1 MTRERTRGYIGY
13 KLDSAK
19 ILERARD
26 IQVATYDMDPVKYME
41 DHSVEDLILVMI
53 NEPDA
58 YGSAKHAVICGEG
71 VGWIQDSYRTCLV
84 PVSIGW
90 SGDSRVYL
98 GVDVLKSFLT
108 GETVD
113 LADFVRV
120 FGDRLE
126 SNLSLWQSKMS
137 DIDQSKI
144 NEYRYDLSELVEA

>member
-1 MTRERTRGYIGY
+1 MSRERTRGFIGY
-13 KLDSAK
+13 KLDQSK
-19 ILERARD
+19 LLERARD
-26 IQVATYDMDPVKYME
+26 IQVATYDMDPVDYMKN
-41 DHSVEDLILVMI
+41 HSVEDLVLVMI
-53 NEPDA
+53 NDPDA
-58 YGSAKHAVICGEG
+58 YGCAKHAVICGEG
-71 VGWIQDSYRTCLV
+71 VGWIQDEYRTCLV

-98 GVDVLKSFLT
+98 GVDVLKSSLT

-137 DIDQSKI
+137 DIDQTKI
-144 NEYRYDLSELVEA
+144 TENRYDLPNLVEA

>member
-1 MTRERTRGYIGY
+1 M
-13 KLDSAK
+13 
-19 ILERARD
+19 
-26 IQVATYDMDPVKYME
+26 V
-41 DHSVEDLILVMI
+41 

-58 YGSAKHAVICGEG
+58 YGCAKHAVICGEG
-71 VGWIQDSYRTCLV
+71 VGWIQDEYRTCLV

-98 GVDVLKSFLT
+98 GIDVLKSCMT

-126 SNLSLWQSKMS
+126 SNLSLWQFKMS
-137 DIDQSKI
+137 DIDQTKI
-144 NEYRYDLSELVEA
+144 TEDRYDLPNLVKA